1 MTKPNTKVVS
11 ISPKADGKKTLSTAQ
26 KQFNSLTKKIEK
38 QKKRLLEWTE
48 TIPVYRQKIAQDYD
62 PLIDTLND
70 HKAEFALLLDQ
81 SYDEPLF
88 KKTDKKKLSYLICDI
103 SEFLIAEYSK
113 DELKPLF
120 NKHSDYE
127 YDSIEQDTDPDVA
140 DIMRDIAENLFN
152 IDLGDDIDL
161 SSPEKFQAQL
171 EEKLRQQAG
180 AASSTQPRKKT
191 KKQLEK
197 QLRQEEED
205 ALASQ
210 SVREVYRKLVAVL
223 HPDREPDEEERLRK
237 TELMQRVNLAYS
249 KKDLLKLLALQLE
262 IEQIDPEHLTNIADS
277 RLKHFNKILKEQLSE
292 LDQETEQIEQ
302 MFKLSLKLPYYATLT
317 PDHLLRSLSN
327 DIKEIANEI
336 DAIKDEIKTFS
347 HAPALKAW
355 LKSYKIPK
363 NEGRDDFN
371 DFFLDDLMPFGFK

>member
-1 MTKPNTKVVS
+1 
-11 ISPKADGKKTLSTAQ
+11 
-26 KQFNSLTKKIEK
+26 LTKKIDK
-38 QKKRLLEWTE
+38 QKKRLFEWTE
-48 TIPVYRQKIAQDYD
+48 AIPVYRQKIAQHYE
-62 PLIDTLND
+62 PLIDALNE
-70 HKAEFALLLDQ
+70 HKAEWVLLLDQ
-81 SYDEPLF
+81 SYDMPLF
-88 KKTDKKKLSYLICDI
+88 TKTDKQKLRYLICDL
-103 SEFLIAEYSK
+103 SEFLIAEYNK
-113 DELKPLF
+113 EDLKPLF
-120 NKHSDYE
+120 NKYSDYN
-127 YDSIEQDTDPDVA
+127 YDSIEQDTDSNVT

-152 IDLGDDIDL
+152 IDLGDDFDL

-171 EEKLRQQAG
+171 EEKMREQAE
-180 AASSTQPRKKT
+180 AASLNQPRKKT

-197 QLRQEEED
+197 ELRQEEED

-237 TELMQRVNLAYS
+237 TELMQRVNLAYG
-249 KKDLLKLLALQLE
+249 KKDLLKLLELQLE

-292 LDQETEQIEQ
+292 LGQEMEQIEH
-302 MFKLSLKLPYYATLT
+302 MFRLSLNLPYYATLT
-317 PDHLLRSLSN
+317 PDYLLRFLTK
-327 DIKEIANEI
+327 DIKHVANEI
-336 DAIKDEIKTFS
+336 DAIKDEIEIFS

>member
-1 MTKPNTKVVS
+1 MTQLGKKIINIT
-11 ISPKADGKKTLSTAQ
+11 PKADGKKTLSAAQ

-38 QKKRLLEWTE
+38 QKKRLLDWTE
-48 TIPVYRQKIAQDYD
+48 TIPVYQQKIAQDYE
-62 PLIDTLND
+62 PLIDSLND
-70 HKAEFALLLDQ
+70 HKVEFALLLDQ
-81 SYDEPLF
+81 SYDLPLF
-88 KKTDKKKLSYLICDI
+88 KKTDKQKLSYLICDM
-103 SEFLIAEYSK
+103 SEFLIAEYNK

-120 NKHSDYE
+120 NKHSDYD
-127 YDSIEQDTDPDVA
+127 YDSIEQDTDPGVA
-140 DIMRDIAENLFN
+140 DLMRDIAENLFN
-152 IDLGDDIDL
+152 IDLGDDVDL

-171 EEKLRQQAG
+171 EEKMREQAE
-180 AASSTQPRKKT
+180 AVSPTQPRKKT

-210 SVREVYRKLVAVL
+210 SVREVYRKLVAAL

-237 TELMQRVNLAYS
+237 TELMQRVNLAYG
-249 KKDLLKLLALQLE
+249 KKDLLKLLELQLE

-277 RLKHFNKILKEQLSE
+277 RLKHFIKILKEQLSE
-292 LDQETEQIEQ
+292 LGQETEQIEQ
-302 MFKLSLKLPYYATLT
+302 MFRLSLNLPYYATLT
-317 PDHLLRSLSN
+317 PDYLLRTLSQ
-327 DIKEIANEI
+327 DIKEIANKI

-371 DFFLDDLMPFGFK
+371 DFFLDDLMTFGFK

>member
-1 MTKPNTKVVS
+1 MTKPSTKVVS
-11 ISPKADGKKTLSTAQ
+11 IVLKADGKKTLSAAQ
-26 KQFNSLTKKIEK
+26 KQFNSLTKKIDK
-38 QKKRLLEWTE
+38 QKKRLFEWTE
-48 TIPVYRQKIAQDYD
+48 AIPVYRQKIAQHYE
-62 PLIDTLND
+62 PLIDALNE
-70 HKAEFALLLDQ
+70 HKAEWVLLLDQ
-81 SYDEPLF
+81 SYDMPLF
-88 KKTDKKKLSYLICDI
+88 TKTDKQKLRYLICDL
-103 SEFLIAEYSK
+103 SEFLIAEYNK
-113 DELKPLF
+113 EDLKPLF
-120 NKHSDYE
+120 NKYSDYN
-127 YDSIEQDTDPDVA
+127 YDSIEQDTDSNVT

-152 IDLGDDIDL
+152 IDLGDDFDL

-171 EEKLRQQAG
+171 EEKMREQAE
-180 AASSTQPRKKT
+180 AASLNQPRKKT

-197 QLRQEEED
+197 ELRQEEED

-237 TELMQRVNLAYS
+237 TELMQRVNLAYG
-249 KKDLLKLLALQLE
+249 KKDLLKLLELQLE

-292 LDQETEQIEQ
+292 LGQEMEQIEH
-302 MFKLSLKLPYYATLT
+302 MFRLSLNLPYYATLT
-317 PDHLLRSLSN
+317 PDYLLRFLTK
-327 DIKEIANEI
+327 DIKHVANEI
-336 DAIKDEIKTFS
+336 DAIKDEIEIFS